1 MGFFNNLKEGL
12 FKSSRNLS
20 EGISNIF
27 TKTKPNDVLLNEIED
42 FMIQADFGVHVSQ
55 KFKSLLASKKFSE
68 EELKKDNFYKIFS
81 EEISKILKPLEKN
94 IISNEAVLQTIIICG
109 VNGTGKSKTN
119 GK

>member
-1 MGFFNNLKEGL
+1 MSFFNNLKEGL
-12 FKSSRNLS
+12 FKSSKNLS

-68 EELKKDNFYKIFS
+68 EELKKIIF
-81 EEISKILKPLEKN
+81 IRYFLKKYLRF
-94 IISNEAVLQTIIICG
+94 
-109 VNGTGKSKTN
+109 
-119 GK
+119 